1 MIVGEGLPASEVTIA
16 EVLSK
21 AGYRTSHVGKW
32 HMGDIDQS
40 FPHNQGFD
48 YAAFPVH
55 QQVQLALM
63 TDEAA
68 DAFTMRGFADKTQSN
83 AFDMDETF
91 KPLGMVTGLEAN
103 KGGKARE
110 VDLKPG
116 EKWKKK
122 HYIKINV
129 RYQRQTI

>member
-1 MIVGEGLPASEVTIA
+1 MRKGMIVGEGLPASEVTIA

-63 TDEAA
+63 IDEAA
-68 DAFTMRGFADKTQSN
+68 DAFTMLGFADKTQSN
-83 AFDMDETF
+83 AFDMDKTF
-91 KPLGMVTGLEAN
+91 KHLAWSQGLRP
-103 KGGKARE
+103 KR
-110 VDLKPG
+110 
-116 EKWKKK
+116 
-122 HYIKINV
+122 
-129 RYQRQTI
+129 RQGP